1 MPPGATYIVIPL
13 ICIIICL
20 IMLYWGNSPLNRLID
35 RLFGWDPY
43 YDLNHK
49 IPELPSKRTRSDEEP
64 GQLKLANLIRDLA
77 ADEPVSLLAGER
89 ERPPRAEF
97 FGKMDGK
104 PVSEEGMYEERYL
117 NEFERKHWQQKLDK
131 AKKELDQENKKAEPV
146 DLFLYK
152 GTK

>member
-1 MPPGATYIVIPL
+1 MPPGATYILIPL

-20 IMLYWGNSPLNRLID
+20 IMLYWENSPLNRLID
-35 RLFGWDPY
+35 RLFGLDSY
-43 YDLNHK
+43 YNLYPK
-49 IPELPSKRTRSDEEP
+49 VPELPSKRIRYDEEP
-64 GQLKLANLIRDLA
+64 GTLKLTNLIRDLA
-77 ADEPVSLLAGER
+77 ANEPVSLLAGER

-104 PVSEEGMYEERYL
+104 PVSEQGMYEEGYL

-146 DLFLYK
+146 DLFLY
-152 GTK
+152 GRTK